1 MDLLIYFPE
10 RWPGVIP
17 RHMCRFVQLDFVF
30 NGAWD
35 SSMVWFTSKK
45 SRHKSMWRAKR
56 RKDANFERLR
66 NLNISQRQK
75 SPEMVWKSQE
85 WKRQDLA
92 FIIFIFLFC
101 ICFNFILNLSPDLKL
116 FTCSLTKQYSWME
129 VLHLIW
135 YFEEKKLKKKEK
147 SSKIV
152 RCTVV
157 YTTAFFNS
165 FISVWWDDMDQM
177 KVSIVVITAV
187 SGFDTKTR
195 LMCHF
200 LSFWPSSLACMQ
212 L

>member
-1 MDLLIYFPE
+1 MY
-10 RWPGVIP
+10 G
-17 RHMCRFVQLDFVF
+17 FVQLDFNVD
-30 NGAWD
+30 GTCV

-75 SPEMVWKSQE
+75 SPEMVWNSQE

-92 FIIFIFLFC
+92 FIIFIFC
-101 ICFNFILNLSPDLKL
+101 ICFNFILNLSPTLKL
-116 FTCSLTKQYSWME
+116 FTCLLTKQYSWME

-147 SSKIV
+147 SSNIV

-157 YTTAFFNS
+157 YTAAFFNS
-165 FISVWWDDMDQM
+165 FLSVWWDDMD
-177 KVSIVVITAV
+177 
-187 SGFDTKTR
+187 
-195 LMCHF
+195 
-200 LSFWPSSLACMQ
+200 
-212 L
+212 